1 MGNILITGC
10 SSGFGLLSAAHFA
23 RKGDRVFATLRDLAR
38 GLELERIRQAEDL
51 AIEIL
56 QLDVLDSSS
65 VEAAVKRAEAD
76 GPIDALI
83 NNAGIE
89 VRGSIEDISE
99 QEARL
104 QFDTNVHGALRM
116 IRAVLPG
123 MRQRGS
129 GTIVNISSI
138 GGLVGRPFGGL
149 YAATKHALEA
159 ISEALYFEVQPFGV
173 RVAVVEPGQFDTPL
187 HANLIIAERS
197 TDASP
202 YRELGERFEQALGK
216 LVPGGKRADPQAVV
230 EVIYSAVYAE
240 PPRFR
245 YLVGQDAE
253 LIARVHREQSFEEY
267 EQTLRTAL
275 DWHD

>member
-173 RVAVVEPGQFDTPL
+173 RVAVVEPGRAACDPVGRARQDSDATTTIGGAVGDRASATRGDTVAPVGSAAVL
-187 HANLIIAERS
+187 DDAIVTDLQTGPNVAVRPQVLES
-197 TDASP
+197 TLPGVGGVHTILTPGADATVAH
-202 YRELGERFEQALGK
+202 G
-216 LVPGGKRADPQAVV
+216 
-230 EVIYSAVYAE
+230 
-240 PPRFR
+240 
-245 YLVGQDAE
+245 
-253 LIARVHREQSFEEY
+253 
-267 EQTLRTAL
+267 
-275 DWHD
+275 